1 MSKQAITIT
10 IELSSVD
17 PIRKDLTEA
26 LENYLTLQEGDRS
39 PMESEVTAMMLE
51 GAIKNVLRVLINN
64 DMYKLYG
71 NEMIDISPYG
81 RKAKWLDE
89 SEKIPTPEIWINP
102 WSIVSVD
109 WADKT

>member
-1 MSKQAITIT
+1 MNKQAITIT

-26 LENYLTLQEGDRS
+26 LENYLTLQEGDRN

-51 GAIKNVLRVLINN
+51 GAIKKVLRVLINN
-64 DMYKLYG
+64 DMYKLHG
-71 NEMIDISPYG
+71 NEMVDVEP
-81 RKAKWLDE
+81 RRRTAKWYIE
-89 SEKIPTPEIWINP
+89 SEKIPLPEIWINP
-102 WSIVSVD
+102 WSIISVD